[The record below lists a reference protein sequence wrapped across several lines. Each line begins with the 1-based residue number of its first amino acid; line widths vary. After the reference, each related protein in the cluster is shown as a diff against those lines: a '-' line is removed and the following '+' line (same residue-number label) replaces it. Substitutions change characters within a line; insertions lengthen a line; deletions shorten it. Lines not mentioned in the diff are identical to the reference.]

1 MRSGSVGLEGGK
13 LRSIVER
20 IEHLDEEIR
29 SLNDDKKD
37 VYAEA
42 KSAGFDVKIIR
53 EVVKLRKEDPRD
65 RDERGSLL
73 DAYLHA
79 VETAGPQ
86 TAEPQKEA
94 A

>member
-1 MRSGSVGLEGGK
+1 MRAGNVGLEGGQ

-20 IEHLDEEIR
+20 IEQLEEEIR

-42 KSAGFDVKIIR
+42 KSAGFDVKIVR
-53 EVVKLRKEDPRD
+53 EVVRLRREDPKD

-79 VETAGPQ
+79 IETAAPEQ
-86 TAEPQKEA
+86 QEA

>member
-1 MRSGSVGLEGGK
+1 MRSGTVGVEGGR

-20 IEHLDEEIR
+20 IEHLEEEIR

-42 KSAGFDVKIIR
+42 KSAGFDVKIVR
-53 EVVKLRKEDPRD
+53 EVVRLRREDPKD

-79 VETAGPQ
+79 IETAPAQPQ
-86 TAEPQKEA
+86 QEA

>member
-1 MRSGSVGLEGGK
+1 MRAGNVGVEGGQ

-20 IEHLDEEIR
+20 IEQLEEEIR

-53 EVVKLRKEDPRD
+53 EVVRLRREDPKD

-73 DAYLHA
+73 DTYLHA
-79 VETAGPQ
+79 IETAAPSQ
-86 TAEPQKEA
+86 QQEA

>member
-1 MRSGSVGLEGGK
+1 MRAGNVGIEGGQ

-20 IEHLDEEIR
+20 IEHLEEEIR

-53 EVVKLRKEDPRD
+53 EVVRLRREDPKD
-65 RDERGSLL
+65 RDERASLL

-79 VETAGPQ
+79 IETAAPQ
-86 TAEPQKEA
+86 HQEA

>member
-1 MRSGSVGLEGGK
+1 MRSGNVGLEGGQ

-20 IEHLDEEIR
+20 IEHLEEEIR

-53 EVVKLRKEDPRD
+53 EVVRLRREDPKD

-73 DAYLHA
+73 DTYLHA
-79 VETAGPQ
+79 IE
-86 TAEPQKEA
+86 TAEPEQQKA

>member
-1 MRSGSVGLEGGK
+1 MRAGIGGVEGGR

-20 IEHLDEEIR
+20 IEQIEEEIR

-42 KSAGFDVKIIR
+42 KGAGYDVKILR
-53 EVVKLRKEDPRD
+53 EVVKLRREDPDD
-65 RDERGSLL
+65 RDERSSLL
-73 DAYLHA
+73 DTYLHA
-79 VETAGPQ
+79 IETSAPQ
-86 TAEPQKEA
+86 QEEA

>member
-1 MRSGSVGLEGGK
+1 MRAGNVGLEGGQ

-20 IEHLDEEIR
+20 IEQLEEEIR

-42 KSAGFDVKIIR
+42 KSAGFDVKIVR
-53 EVVKLRKEDPRD
+53 EVVRLRREDPKD

-79 VETAGPQ
+79 IETATPEQ
-86 TAEPQKEA
+86 QKA

>member
-1 MRSGSVGLEGGK
+1 MRSGTIGVEGGR

-20 IEHLDEEIR
+20 IEQLEEEIR

-42 KSAGFDVKIIR
+42 KSAGFDVKIVR
-53 EVVKLRKEDPRD
+53 EVVRLRREDPKD

-79 VETAGPQ
+79 IETAPAQ
-86 TAEPQKEA
+86 QHQEA

>member
-1 MRSGSVGLEGGK
+1 MRSGTIGVEGGR

-20 IEHLDEEIR
+20 IEHLEEEIR

-53 EVVKLRKEDPRD
+53 EVVRLRREDPKD

-79 VETAGPQ
+79 IETAPVQ
-86 TAEPQKEA
+86 EVHQEA

>member
-1 MRSGSVGLEGGK
+1 MRSGTIGVEGGR

-20 IEHLDEEIR
+20 IEHIEEEIR
-29 SLNDDKKD
+29 SMNDDKKD

-53 EVVKLRKEDPRD
+53 EIVRLRREDPKD

-79 VETAGPQ
+79 IETAPVQ
-86 TAEPQKEA
+86 EIHQEA

>member
-1 MRSGSVGLEGGK
+1 MRAGNVGLEGGQ

-20 IEHLDEEIR
+20 IEQLEEEIR

-42 KSAGFDVKIIR
+42 KSAGFDVKIVR
-53 EVVKLRKEDPRD
+53 EVVRLRREDPKD

-73 DAYLHA
+73 DAYLLA
-79 VETAGPQ
+79 IETASPAQ
-86 TAEPQKEA
+86 QKA

>member
-1 MRSGSVGLEGGK
+1 MRAGNMAVEGGR

-20 IEHLDEEIR
+20 IEQLEEEIR

-42 KSAGFDVKIIR
+42 KSAGFDVKILR
-53 EVVKLRKEDPRD
+53 EVVRLRREDPKD
-65 RDERGSLL
+65 RDERSSLL
-73 DAYLHA
+73 DTYLHA
-79 VETAGPQ
+79 IETAAPQ
-86 TAEPQKEA
+86 QRQEA